1 MKQREKC
8 SSKGANPAI
17 KKIISK
23 EKMKKIILPLILAV
37 TSTAYAHDNW
47 ISGSGQVV
55 KSGTGLCWRNA
66 GWTPATA
73 ASECDGALKPAPKA
87 QAPQPQATV
96 PVAIPAPKAQAPQ
109 PQPLPQPVVTKT
121 TYQTDTLF
129 DFDKSVIKP
138 EGKQVLDELVTKLK
152 TIKLEVIIVVGHTDS
167 IGTDAYNMKLGG
179 RRADAVQA
187 YLISKGVEKSRVY
200 VESKGEKQPVADNKT
215 AAGRAKNRRVEV
227 EVVGN
232 K

>member
-1 MKQREKC
+1 
-8 SSKGANPAI
+8 
-17 KKIISK
+17 
-23 EKMKKIILPLILAV
+23 MKKIVLPLILAV
-37 TSTAYAHDNW
+37 TSTAYAYDNW

-73 ASECDGALKPAPKA
+73 APECDGALKPAPKA
-87 QAPQPQATV
+87 QVPQPQATA
-96 PVAIPAPKAQAPQ
+96 PVAIPAPKAQVPQ
-109 PQPLPQPVVTKT
+109 PQPVVTKT
-121 TYQTDTLF
+121 TFQTDTLF

-138 EGKQVLDELVTKLK
+138 DGKQVLDELVTKLK

-179 RRADAVQA
+179 RRADAVRA

-200 VESKGEKQPVADNKT
+200 VESRGEKQPVADNKT

-227 EVVGN
+227 EVVGT

>member
-1 MKQREKC
+1 
-8 SSKGANPAI
+8 
-17 KKIISK
+17 
-23 EKMKKIILPLILAV
+23 MKKIVLPLILAV

-73 ASECDGALKPAPKA
+73 APECDGALKSAPKA
-87 QAPQPQATV
+87 QAPQPQATA
-96 PVAIPAPKAQAPQ
+96 PVAIPAPRAQVPQ
-109 PQPLPQPVVTKT
+109 PQPQPVVTKT

-138 EGKQVLDELVTKLK
+138 EGKQALDKLVTKLN

-167 IGTDAYNMKLGG
+167 IGTDDYNVKLGG
-179 RRADAVQA
+179 RRAAAVRA
-187 YLISKGVEKSRVY
+187 YLISRGVEKSRMY
-200 VESKGEKQPVADNKT
+200 VESRGEKQPVADNKT

-227 EVVGN
+227 EVVGT

>member
-1 MKQREKC
+1 
-8 SSKGANPAI
+8 
-17 KKIISK
+17 
-23 EKMKKIILPLILAV
+23 MKKIILPLILAV

-55 KSGTGLCWRNA
+55 KSGTGLCWRDA
-66 GWTPATA
+66 SWTPATA
-73 ASECDGALKPAPKA
+73 APECDGALKPAPKA
-87 QAPQPQATV
+87 QAPQPQATA
-96 PVAIPAPKAQAPQ
+96 PVSIPAPKAQAPQ
-109 PQPLPQPVVTKT
+109 PQPQPQPVVTKT
-121 TYQTDTLF
+121 TFQTDTLF

-138 EGKQVLDELVTKLK
+138 EGKQSLDKLVTKLN

-167 IGTDAYNMKLGG
+167 IGTDAYNMKLGD
-179 RRADAVQA
+179 RRADSVRA

-227 EVVGN
+227 EVVGT